1 MYPTN
6 YSELKSAMVSL
17 GFDTRNKAVFDMI
30 TELDK
35 DQSGQIDFQEFFDL
49 MTHRV
54 STKDSRESLN
64 KVFKLYDED
73 GKGIS

>member
-1 MYPTN
+1 
-6 YSELKSAMVSL
+6 MVSL

-35 DQSGQIDFQEFFDL
+35 DQSGQIDFDEYLAL

-54 STKDSRESLN
+54 TAKDSRESLN
-64 KVFKLYDED
+64 KVFKLYDEE
-73 GKGIS
+73 GKGKIEIIKDSFHNKI